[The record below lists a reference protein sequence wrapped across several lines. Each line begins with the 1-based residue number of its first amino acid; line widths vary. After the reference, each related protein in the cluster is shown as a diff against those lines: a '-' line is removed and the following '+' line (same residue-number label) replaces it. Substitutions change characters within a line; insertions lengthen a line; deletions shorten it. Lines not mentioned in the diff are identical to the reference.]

1 MILIAGLGNPGEEY
15 CQTRH
20 NIGFDIIDTMQTRFN
35 FPPYS
40 KKFNSCYSHKNIFNK
55 KVIIQKPMNY
65 MNLSGES
72 IKKIIN
78 FFKITDSQNIIVFH
92 DDLDLAFSKIRI
104 KQDGGH
110 GGHNGIRNII
120 NLIGSDFIRFKL
132 GIKNE
137 IYEKGNISAEK
148 FVLSKFNDTELK
160 KNEVLKNKIMD
171 NFEYIIKKDF
181 LFLRNDI

>member
-15 CQTRH
+15 YQTRH
-20 NIGFDIIDTMQTRFN
+20 NIGFEIIDALQTKFE

-40 KKFNSCYSHKNIFNK
+40 KKFNSYYSQKKIFNK

-78 FFKITDSQNIIVFH
+78 FFKITDKKNIMVCH

-104 KQDGGH
+104 KEDSGH
-110 GGHNGIRNII
+110 GGHNGVRNII

-148 FVLSKFNDTELK
+148 FVLSKFNNTEIK
-160 KNEVLKNKIMD
+160 KNEILKKKIMD

-181 LFLRNDI
+181 LFLRNNI